1 MSANQRPLLVLQ
13 PSVNTTTVV
22 TTTTTTTTYA
32 PIQLP
37 SLPAPSSPNDPKNY
51 PLLHATLPQSL
62 RHFPLVFP
70 GGTRATFRDG
80 DSGDEEM
87 QEEQELAGGSGWRML
102 KRDDETENS
111 TVVDLTEAVERYGKK
126 RAHNSDTM
134 MEGVESTSGANVI
147 APPRKKA
154 RATPLPQIST
164 VNAAAPP
171 SPLPSPHGSPPPET
185 IWPSAPPSG
194 ASSPLPQAPLQP
206 DLSLTT
212 LLTLPS
218 LVSHFTSLPP
228 QLQSHFLLTLLRH
241 SPLPVLRT
249 LHSVLTPTLARDF
262 LTLLPAELVSHILS
276 YLPFST
282 LARASRVSK
291 SWRAIID
298 SDPVLWRDLLKNTKI
313 WFGGDSENAFAN
325 SIFARRRHAL
335 RLRPT
340 VPKPLPLPHP
350 YKILFKS
357 RHLTRTRWVSNPEPK
372 HVSFPAHGSSVVTCL
387 IFSHGR
393 IISASDD
400 HSIHVYSPVTGELL
414 RSLEGHEGGVW
425 ALAASK
431 DTLVSGS
438 TDRTVRIW
446 DLSTGKCTHVFGGH
460 TSTVRC
466 LAIVKPEWVDVEHDG
481 VMKKEKWPKRPL
493 IVTGSRDHSL
503 RVWTL
508 PRPGEAEYRFF
519 GPDDA
524 EVDPSDVCDAE
535 ENPYHRL
542 HLEGHDH
549 AVRALA
555 ARGRTLVSGSYDCT
569 VRIWDIITG
578 QCKWVLV
585 GHTQKVYSVVLDLN
599 RNQACS
605 GSMDGTVRVWNLQT
619 GQCQYTL
626 TGHTSLVGLLGLS
639 PSHLVSAAA
648 DSTLRIWDPD
658 TGELQHTLAAHTG
671 AITCFQHDEFKV
683 LSGSDGNL
691 KMWNIRDG
699 TVVRDLLTGIT
710 GVWQVVFEG
719 RWCVAASNR
728 SDQTVL
734 DVWDFGNED
743 DEDWLGEPPGGLY
756 DENGFSDTEDE
767 DDEGRGRERMSGM
780 EEDDEQEQADVDA
793 MDQDLVP
800 SESESVDIDI
810 EHGRRLRRRGGGL
823 ADVATDED
831 QRETADSD
839 TESMDRSG
847 VGASRW
853 APTATVTTASTSAG
867 TRSHGTQNPSA
878 RSSRVGGAP
887 ALSRRPATAAQVGSA
902 GPSTFAFGRTLP
914 ANDETPTRPRI
925 RNPGTRRR

>member
-1 MSANQRPLLVLQ
+1 M
-13 PSVNTTTVV
+13 
-22 TTTTTTTTYA
+22 
-32 PIQLP
+32 
-37 SLPAPSSPNDPKNY
+37 
-51 PLLHATLPQSL
+51 
-62 RHFPLVFP
+62 
-70 GGTRATFRDG
+70 
-80 DSGDEEM
+80 
-87 QEEQELAGGSGWRML
+87 
-102 KRDDETENS
+102 
-111 TVVDLTEAVERYGKK
+111 
-126 RAHNSDTM
+126 
-134 MEGVESTSGANVI
+134 
-147 APPRKKA
+147 
-154 RATPLPQIST
+154 
-164 VNAAAPP
+164 
-171 SPLPSPHGSPPPET
+171 
-185 IWPSAPPSG
+185 
-194 ASSPLPQAPLQP
+194 
-206 DLSLTT
+206 
-212 LLTLPS
+212 
-218 LVSHFTSLPP
+218 
-228 QLQSHFLLTLLRH
+228 TLLRH

-262 LTLLPAELVSHILS
+262 LTLLPPELVSHILS
-276 YLPFST
+276 YLPYPT

-298 SDPVLWRDLLKNTKI
+298 SDPVLWRDLLKSTKI
-313 WFGGDSENAFAN
+313 WFGGESENAFAT
-325 SIFARRRHAL
+325 SIYARRRHAQ
-335 RLRPT
+335 RSQTSIPDH
-340 VPKPLPLPHP
+340 LPLPHP

-357 RHLTRTRWVSNPEPK
+357 RHLTRTRWVNNPEPK
-372 HVSFPAHGSSVVTCL
+372 HVSFPAHGSAVVTCL

-400 HSIHVYSPVTGELL
+400 HSIHVYSPDTGELL

-466 LAIVKPEWVDVEHDG
+466 LAIVKPEFVDVEHDSG
-481 VMKKEKWPKRPL
+481 IVTREKWPKRPL

-508 PRPGEAEYRFF
+508 PKPGEAEYRCF
-519 GPDDA
+519 GPEET
-524 EVDPSDVCDAE
+524 EVDPADVCDAD

-578 QCKWVLV
+578 ACRWVLV
-585 GHTQKVYSVVLDLN
+585 GHTQKVYSVVLDLG

-619 GQCQYTL
+619 GQCQHTL

-639 PSHLVSAAA
+639 PSYLVSAAA

-658 TGELQHTLAAHTG
+658 TGDLRHTLAAHTG

-699 TVVRDLLTGIT
+699 AVVRDLLTGIT

-728 SDQTVL
+728 NDATVL
-734 DVWDFGNED
+734 DVWDFGNEE
-743 DEDWLGEPPGGLY
+743 DEEWLGEPPGGLY
-756 DENGFSDTEDE
+756 DEDGFSDAEEDE
-767 DDEGRGRERMSGM
+767 DEFTKRIKRMTEI
-780 EEDDEQEQADVDA
+780 EEDNDDQEQADINA
-793 MDQDLVP
+793 MDQDLIP
-800 SESESVDIDI
+800 SESESVEIKVELHPRREDDDVDIDI
-810 EHGRRLRRRGGGL
+810 QG
-823 ADVATDED
+823 
-831 QRETADSD
+831 DSD
-839 TESMDRSG
+839 TEPMG
-847 VGASRW
+847 VEASRW
-853 APTATVTTASTSAG
+853 APTTTVTT
-867 TRSHGTQNPSA
+867 TRTTHTHN
-878 RSSRVGGAP
+878 SRPRG
-887 ALSRRPATAAQVGSA
+887 LSRRPHLHPSSG
-902 GPSTFAFGRTLP
+902 GPSTALLIGQLP
-914 ANDETPTRPRI
+914 DNNETPTRPR
-925 RNPGTRRR
+925 RPLTRRI